1 MGSRP
6 VYATLP
12 LFRIHWQLSNHP
24 GLVRHGVDPQTVVL
38 GAPPFISHGLPR
50 MPAHHPWTTQ
60 DITLALAAKGW
71 SLRRLAA
78 EVGLSPSGAS
88 YALKSG
94 SNLIFRA
101 KVEEILQTSW
111 TTLWPD
117 RCPPQ
122 WRDCGPP

>member
-1 MGSRP
+1 MS
-6 VYATLP
+6 A
-12 LFRIHWQLSNHP
+12 Q
-24 GLVRHGVDPQTVVL
+24 PQ
-38 GAPPFISHGLPR
+38 
-50 MPAHHPWTTQ
+50 WTPQ
-60 DITLALAAKGW
+60 DIALALAAKGW
-71 SLRRLAA
+71 TLRRLAD

-94 SNLIFRA
+94 SSLPLRA

>member
-1 MGSRP
+1 MS
-6 VYATLP
+6 AK
-12 LFRIHWQLSNHP
+12 
-24 GLVRHGVDPQTVVL
+24 PQ
-38 GAPPFISHGLPR
+38 
-50 MPAHHPWTTQ
+50 WTPH
-60 DITLALAAKGW
+60 DIALALAAKGW
-71 SLRRLAA
+71 TLSRLAT

-94 SNLIFRA
+94 SNRSFRA